1 MYVQRRSEKD
11 VHIWVNLET
20 RTDVPIGT
28 SYERSDDV
36 RLKDVFFMSLIF
48 FLPNSLENKNYKVLA
63 NLGLA
68 KHVNPNEII

>member
-1 MYVQRRSEKD
+1 MYVQRRSGKD

-20 RTDVPIGT
+20 RKDVPIGT

-63 NLGLA
+63 DLGLA